1 MDLLKKQLE
10 PLYDLWSTLEKKL
23 NTMHY
28 KQRLKVFLVG
38 FVIVWALVSVLLTMP
53 LGQKIKKIQKKVD
66 TAEKMIK
73 TKKAA
78 LEKIEKK
85 EKEKTASQ
93 AALNAIK
100 KEVANLELAVS
111 AYEKASHP
119 AASMHAVLQTIS
131 RQNAGVK
138 IESVTPKVE
147 YAFQLITIKAEA
159 SYQSAYRFLKQLVLK
174 QSVLYVTD
182 FHYTVSQWPMAQFEL
197 VIAIPKEPS

>member
-1 MDLLKKQLE
+1 MDLLKKHLE
-10 PLYDLWSTLEKKL
+10 PLYDHWASLEKKL
-23 NTMHY
+23 NAMHY

-66 TAEKMIK
+66 AAEKIIK
-73 TKKAA
+73 TKKTA

-85 EKEKTASQ
+85 EKEETASQ

-111 AYEKASHP
+111 TYEKASHP

-131 RQNAGVK
+131 RQDAEVK
-138 IESVTPKVE
+138 IESVTPKVDG
-147 YAFQLITIKAEA
+147 AFQLITIKAEA

-182 FHYTVSQWPMAQFEL
+182 FHYKVVQWPMAKFEL
-197 VIAIPKEPS
+197 VMAIPKEPS